1 MTGIKRTKI
10 EVHLSSFEFNISG
23 EHANKQSQDGV
34 VTFYKVLWEL
44 KRGSYHPA

>member
-10 EVHLSSFEFNISG
+10 QFHLSSFEFNKSG

-34 VTFYKVLWEL
+34 VKFYKGLWEL
-44 KRGSYHPA
+44 TSNSYHPA